1 MSDFTGLIKITV
13 LEACDLHPTPR
24 MARMGQ
30 RIDVLTVKLN
40 TYVSIDVDENTK
52 TGSNQQRHINRT
64 LAVKGGSPK
73 WCYNNKF
80 TPTVSKCTKIHFRIF
95 HEDLTDDD
103 WVAETLINVAEL
115 EIKKEIPMWLD
126 LDPKGKMFVKID
138 LYRPMKDSEIQTRQ
152 LDDKLETNR
161 KKRRKDAVRRKVHRK
176 NGHKYLA
183 TFFKQ
188 PTFCSHCQSFIW
200 GLVNKQGYQCQ
211 TCCQVI
217 HKKCLH
223 MVVTM
228 CSGDSKHVTDMTSE
242 IDAKISRL
250 KLEVH
255 HKWKDKTYKSPTFC
269 EHCGSLLWGLY
280 NQGIRCKSCKMD
292 VHRRCKERVTNF
304 CGVDPKQLREV
315 DKFFSMSA
323 CMYSNEALK
332 LVSGCFVMSKKN
344 QWLARPK
351 AEPSRVARIARS
363 ASNARIGSAPST
375 FSGNLLAEYL
385 TWPSDPG
392 VVFDIK
398 KENER
403 GKIKPAWSKG
413 PMLLVMQLG
422 VDISGRRAA
431 RVPEDLRGCPNARD
445 VGRAARIG
453 RVCPREIQAFA
464 RPKAE
469 PRPLLPELAECP
481 KAECAPLV
489 MYPKFSFFGI
499 SGTPFRIRMHVLLS
513 LLPSVESTGSA
524 KGIRTGSTQ
533 SMNIKNFLLKKVL
546 GRGSF
551 GKVLL
556 AEHKNT
562 RNIYAIKVLKK
573 GQIIED
579 DDVECT
585 MTERRVLELSH
596 PFLTTLYASFQ
607 DSERLYFVMEY
618 VQGGDLMFQIQRERK
633 FPETRSRFYSAE
645 VACALMYL
653 HSRKVV
659 YRDLKLDNVLLD
671 KEGHIKIADFGM
683 CKENVY
689 GNNFATTFCGTP
701 DYIAPEIVREQDYGA
716 PVDWWA
722 FGVLLYEMLSGVP
735 PFEADNEDDLFEC
748 ILHDEVLFP

>member
-1 MSDFTGLIKITV
+1 MSEFTGLIKITV

-52 TGSNQQRHINRT
+52 TGSTQQRHINRT

-80 TPTVSKCTKIHFRIF
+80 TPTVSKCTRIHFRIF

-103 WVAETLINVAEL
+103 WVADTSVNVPEL
-115 EIKKEIPMWLD
+115 EIRKEIPMWLD
-126 LDPKGKMFVKID
+126 LDPKGKIFVKID
-138 LYRPMKDSEIQTRQ
+138 LYRPMKDTEIQTRQ
-152 LDDKLETNR
+152 LDDKLEANR

-183 TFFKQ
+183 TYFKQ

-223 MVVTM
+223 LVVTM

-304 CGVDPKQLREV
+304 CGVDPKQLRE
-315 DKFFSMSA
+315 
-323 CMYSNEALK
+323 ALTNIK
-332 LVSGCFVMSKKN
+332 D
-344 QWLARPK
+344 P
-351 AEPSRVARIARS
+351 PSR
-363 ASNARIGSAPST
+363 
-375 FSGNLLAEYL
+375 
-385 TWPSDPG
+385 
-392 VVFDIK
+392 
-398 KENER
+398 
-403 GKIKPAWSKG
+403 
-413 PMLLVMQLG
+413 
-422 VDISGRRAA
+422 
-431 RVPEDLRGCPNARD
+431 
-445 VGRAARIG
+445 
-453 RVCPREIQAFA
+453 
-464 RPKAE
+464 
-469 PRPLLPELAECP
+469 
-481 KAECAPLV
+481 
-489 MYPKFSFFGI
+489 
-499 SGTPFRIRMHVLLS
+499 
-513 LLPSVESTGSA
+513 LPSVESTGSA
-524 KGIRTGSTQ
+524 KGVRSSTQ
-533 SMNIKNFLLKKVL
+533 SMSIKNFLLVKVL

-556 AEHKNT
+556 AEHKDT
-562 RNIYAIKVLKK
+562 KNIYAIKVLKK

-618 VQGGDLMFQIQRERK
+618 VQGGDLMFQIQRDRK
-633 FPETRSRFYSAE
+633 FSESRSRFYSAE

-671 KEGHIKIADFGM
+671 SEGHIKIADFGM

-748 ILHDEVLFP
+748 ILHDEVLFPVWLTTEAVQILNQLMTKNPHARLGTRGEDEIRNHKFFSSINWAKLEAREIRPSFVPTITSPFSVENFDREFTSGSPTLSPANSFKISHAQQEEFRDFSFVHDELLG

>member
-304 CGVDPKQLREV
+304 CGVDPKQLRE
-315 DKFFSMSA
+315 
-323 CMYSNEALK
+323 ALTTIK
-332 LVSGCFVMSKKN
+332 D
-344 QWLARPK
+344 P
-351 AEPSRVARIARS
+351 PSR
-363 ASNARIGSAPST
+363 
-375 FSGNLLAEYL
+375 
-385 TWPSDPG
+385 
-392 VVFDIK
+392 
-398 KENER
+398 
-403 GKIKPAWSKG
+403 
-413 PMLLVMQLG
+413 
-422 VDISGRRAA
+422 
-431 RVPEDLRGCPNARD
+431 
-445 VGRAARIG
+445 
-453 RVCPREIQAFA
+453 
-464 RPKAE
+464 
-469 PRPLLPELAECP
+469 
-481 KAECAPLV
+481 
-489 MYPKFSFFGI
+489 
-499 SGTPFRIRMHVLLS
+499 
-513 LLPSVESTGSA
+513 LPSVESTGSA

-748 ILHDEVLFP
+748 ILHDEVLFPVWLSTEAVQILNQLMTKNPLARLGTRGDDEIRNHKFFSSMNWKKLEAREIRPSFVPTITSPFSVENFDREFTSGSPTLSPAGSFRISNAQQDEFRDFSYVHDELLG